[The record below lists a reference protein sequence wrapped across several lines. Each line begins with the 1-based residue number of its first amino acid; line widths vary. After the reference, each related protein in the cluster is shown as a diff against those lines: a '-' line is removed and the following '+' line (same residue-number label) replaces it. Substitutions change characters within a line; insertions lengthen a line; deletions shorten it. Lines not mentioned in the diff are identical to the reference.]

1 MYFSHRTTAILMAA
15 VASTQAASQMA
26 LSSITTV
33 APTVI
38 TGDKMGTAAFSDD
51 YTSTMVVYQAADSS
65 VQLLSGSGPPS
76 SASSYATSVI
86 LAAGIAR
93 NDTPL
98 ALAVDNAYYH
108 IVSCF
113 RILIPGNIVLTAA
126 FFFNRSNICST
137 SAPPNAPGAITFTSY
152 SRMSLSMAGRMAR
165 SIH

>member
-15 VASTQAASQMA
+15 VASTQAAPQMA

-108 IVSCF
+108 IVSSF
-113 RILIPGNIVLTAA
+113 RILLPGNIVLTAA

>member
-15 VASTQAASQMA
+15 VASTQAAPQMA

-51 YTSTMVVYQAADSS
+51 YTSTMVVYQAADS

-76 SASSYATSVI
+76 SASSYGTSVI
-86 LAAGIAR
+86 LAANIAR

-108 IVSCF
+108 IVSSF
-113 RILIPGNIVLTAA
+113 RILLPGNIVLTAA

-137 SAPPNAPGAITFTSY
+137 SAPPNAPGAITFMSY
-152 SRMSLSMAGRMAR
+152 SRMSFSMAGRMAR